1 MLKSAS
7 VDSFNPNNDLQKTI
21 NECDKN
27 IQNLM
32 ENLSC
37 GNEEMADLM
46 LQLNFGRFHF
56 IKTFYTEE
64 KKRLHKLTNISMV
77 LKTVI
82 SKNENLAIRN
92 NFKLYYP
99 ILDDILMEMYELD
112 EVDFKTKSKQAAWFL
127 SHYGL
132 CCTQIK
138 DHGKSIDLHKKAIS
152 VMEFAW
158 GKKASNCKIFG
169 HCLSNIARDFELMED
184 YEKAKSS
191 YEAAH
196 DAYDKATDMK
206 DDEKDKTLSTF
217 SRYID
222 RVSQKLKKKQKV
234 VLIK

>member
-1 MLKSAS
+1 MLKSTS
-7 VDSFNPNNDLQKTI
+7 VNSFEPNYDLQKTI
-21 NECDKN
+21 NECDES

-37 GNEEMADLM
+37 GNEEMAKLM
-46 LQLNFGRFHF
+46 LQLNFSRFHF
-56 IKTFYTEE
+56 IKIFYTEE

-82 SKNENLAIRN
+82 SKKENLAIRN

-112 EVDFKTKSKQAAWFL
+112 EVDSETKSKQAAWFL

-132 CCTQIK
+132 CCTEIK
-138 DHGKSIDLHKKAIS
+138 DHDKSIDLHKKAIA

-158 GKKASNCKIFG
+158 GKKASNSKLFG
-169 HCLSNIARDFELMED
+169 HCLSNMARDFEQTED

-191 YEAAH
+191 YEAAR

-206 DDEKDKTLSTF
+206 EDEKKKKLSTI
-217 SRYID
+217 SHYID
-222 RVSQKLKKKQKV
+222 RVSQKLKKNKK
-234 VLIK
+234 